1 MAKHPQSKPGWVLRH
16 HRSELEERAQK
27 AALELDL
34 LQNSL
39 ERVITGACMGTLTAN
54 QLTRPAMRAFCAAI
68 EGSSKDKASRAS
80 LAKLLRFVHD
90 RADFLCESVE
100 IGGRQLPYVNG
111 LIKLNDRRKN
121 WLAQPEAWKVPSHN
135 SRRQFS
141 SLARHLVAHFPVP
154 DFMDEAWL
162 DTAPGTRRLRDWFVH
177 IGLGKNIRTAKTPI
191 PMTKMMAHHFLEAP
205 GSFGVLGAIR
215 WGQVR
220 ALGGDRRLTEALLG
234 SRLGTVFA
242 HDAFWATV
250 IRFLAANPM
259 LDRRHIGPIIDYI
272 FDQRFESLHV
282 VREDGET
289 EEFPPPQPNLSMRG
303 RSATSLLAAV
313 DRWHGELGKRAK
325 VSGRVFKKSGVLG
338 LQLADKDGKPTWR
351 IRELLSPS
359 ELALEGR
366 IQKHC
371 VVTYA
376 ASCEAGEC
384 SIWTMEKKDDVGFE
398 KHQTI
403 EVRRRTIVQCR
414 GRLNRL
420 PSRGEFNILETWAR
434 LAGLSIGPYVPV
446 ED

>member
-191 PMTKMMAHHFLEAP
+191 PMTKMMAHHFP
-205 GSFGVLGAIR
+205 RGAR
-215 WGQVR
+215 
-220 ALGGDRRLTEALLG
+220 
-234 SRLGTVFA
+234 
-242 HDAFWATV
+242 
-250 IRFLAANPM
+250 
-259 LDRRHIGPIIDYI
+259 
-272 FDQRFESLHV
+272 
-282 VREDGET
+282 
-289 EEFPPPQPNLSMRG
+289 
-303 RSATSLLAAV
+303 
-313 DRWHGELGKRAK
+313 
-325 VSGRVFKKSGVLG
+325 
-338 LQLADKDGKPTWR
+338 
-351 IRELLSPS
+351 
-359 ELALEGR
+359 
-366 IQKHC
+366 
-371 VVTYA
+371 
-376 ASCEAGEC
+376 
-384 SIWTMEKKDDVGFE
+384 
-398 KHQTI
+398 
-403 EVRRRTIVQCR
+403 
-414 GRLNRL
+414 
-420 PSRGEFNILETWAR
+420 
-434 LAGLSIGPYVPV
+434 
-446 ED
+446 